1 VIHINGRLSRAMR
14 RATIAR
20 ELLTGLQLRAGT
32 RWSGNWSVIPTLG
45 TAQLLIPSGVLET
58 SSPATIATLC
68 DVPPEMVSMR
78 LADREAR
85 LGEAASEQPAALAE
99 LPASETTPYDELE
112 QVIDDTAEYTL
123 MMPCRNPSVSP
134 RSD

>member
-1 VIHINGRLSRAMR
+1 VVVVCSLGILGNPQGVGKVVRDTEQRAVVLTR
-14 RATIAR
+14 TAWGKEAAERPVPCVTTAR
-20 ELLTGLQLRAGT
+20 
-32 RWSGNWSVIPTLG
+32 
-45 TAQLLIPSGVLET
+45 TA
-58 SSPATIATLC
+58 
-68 DVPPEMVSMR
+68 R
-78 LADREAR
+78 F
-85 LGEAASEQPAALAE
+85 GEAASEQPAALAE